1 MLSHTQTGTVLFAT
15 EHHERRL
22 VQVPNIVNL
31 GPVVDEKGAPAPTV
45 APVPEPFFDGL
56 FDGIC
61 FSGDTTVQTEHDV
74 VTVPMRDLK
83 IGDRVL
89 VDAVTSRYETVYA
102 FAKRDATVPATY
114 LKLGWKQLNSATSK
128 KGDQK
133 MSGALEIS
141 RRHMLAVAAGNDSN
155 AWKMIPASMV
165 EIGDKV
171 QITGG
176 SVAEVTSIGVI
187 NSRGIYA
194 PLTFSGK
201 IVASHVQAS
210 TYVSIQNT
218 EYLMLGSESETP
230 VMLTHQWLAQALLLP
245 IRWIGMFTAAH
256 FNADVFGWLPHV
268 FMAME
273 PAVLKLLQLP
283 AAVLLPFVVPF
294 VVCLSAASLLE
305 SALLL
310 AWSFKLLTVPLLLV
324 ATMGYKSWRASGMAF
339 RAAKKVV

>member
-1 MLSHTQTGTVLFAT
+1 MSLLLPFIISHTKGTAAFAKQ
-15 EHHERRL
+15 HNQRRL
-22 VQVPNIVNL
+22 AQQKKVINL
-31 GPVVDEKGAPAPTV
+31 GPVVDEQGAQAPTV
-45 APVPEPFFDGL
+45 APVPEPF

-61 FSGDTTVQTEHDV
+61 FSGDTTVQTEHG
-74 VTVPMRDLK
+74 VTVPMRDLE

-89 VDAVTSRYETVYA
+89 VDAVTSQYETVYA
-102 FAKRDATVPATY
+102 FAKRDATVFAGY
-114 LKLGWKQLNSATSK
+114 LKLGWKQLNSATSM
-128 KGDQK
+128 KGNRK
-133 MSGALEIS
+133 LSGGLEIS
-141 RRHMLAVAAGNDSN
+141 RRHMLAVSADNDSSE
-155 AWKMIPASMV
+155 WKMIPAFKV

-171 QITGG
+171 QILGG
-176 SVAEVTSIGVI
+176 SVAEITSIGAI
-187 NSRGIYA
+187 NSHGIYA

-201 IVASHVQAS
+201 IVASNVQAS

-230 VMLTHQWLAQALLLP
+230 VLLTHQWLAQAFLLP
-245 IRWIGMFTAAH
+245 VRWIGSFTAAL
-256 FNADVFGWLPHV
+256 FDADVFAWLPRF

-310 AWSFKLLTVPLLLV
+310 VWSFKLLTVPLLLV
-324 ATMGYKSWRASGMAF
+324 AMGSKSWRASGMAF